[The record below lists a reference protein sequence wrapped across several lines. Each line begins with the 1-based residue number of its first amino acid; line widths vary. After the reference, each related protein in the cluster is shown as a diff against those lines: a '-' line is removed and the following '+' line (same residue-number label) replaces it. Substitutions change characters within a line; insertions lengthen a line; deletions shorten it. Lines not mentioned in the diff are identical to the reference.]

1 MGPQVSWEAPG
12 SLPLP
17 TRSTAGPVG
26 LVIRSLRADTSVTKD
41 EGSET
46 PVTRTACLSS
56 VKGADEEKRPEELM
70 FAHGRGRAPAGR
82 RARC

>member
-46 PVTRTACLSS
+46 PGHTNSLPVVC
-56 VKGADEEKRPEELM
+56 E
-70 FAHGRGRAPAGR
+70 R
-82 RARC
+82 R